1 MTGLGC
7 SLDQKDSERQPEPHR
22 ALHPRDTLEIGGGT
36 GETAL
41 FSRWHRTGTGES
53 PGAFTAHDTK
63 ATQQP
68 PHSTN
73 FHQPHSF

>member
-1 MTGLGC
+1 MFSGPER
-7 SLDQKDSERQPEPHR
+7 QRERQPEPHG
-22 ALHPRDTLEIGGGT
+22 ALHPCDTLEIGGGT

-41 FSRWHRTGTGES
+41 FSRWHRTGTGLG
-53 PGAFTAHDTK
+53 PNAFTARDIK

-68 PHSTN
+68 LQSTN